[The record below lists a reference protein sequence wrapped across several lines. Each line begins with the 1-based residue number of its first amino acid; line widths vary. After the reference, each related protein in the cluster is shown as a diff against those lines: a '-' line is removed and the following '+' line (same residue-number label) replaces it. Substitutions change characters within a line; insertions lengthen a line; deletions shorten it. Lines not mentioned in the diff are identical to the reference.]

1 MVEVNFKARKII
13 NQKQK
18 QIEFLQEQIEILQQ
32 DIDIL
37 KNIKATTFS
46 LADGGTGYVTH
57 SGDLIIARDGYFTN
71 LGYFMKKYHNM
82 SLTPFYEFV
91 YTETGIPELLSTD
104 PEPKDLKHF
113 ATKLANLFAKTTG
126 YTTPDGQK
134 DNGLYSDFNEDY
146 ERLKEAN
153 KDIEQAGFSI
163 LM

>member
-1 MVEVNFKARKII
+1 MIKVNFQARKII

-18 QIEFLQEQIEILQQ
+18 QIELLKQEIEILQQ

-37 KNIKATTFS
+37 KNTKALKFT
-46 LADGGTGYVTH
+46 LEDGGTGYVTH
-57 SGDLIIARDGYFTN
+57 SGELIISKDGYYTN
-71 LGYFMKKYHNM
+71 LGYFMKKYHKI

-91 YTETGIPELLSTD
+91 YTQTGIPELLSTD

-126 YTTPDGQK
+126 YTTPDEQK
-134 DNGLYSDFNEDY
+134 DNGYRDFNEDY

-153 KDIEQAGFSI
+153 KDIEEAGFSI